1 MIIRQPSYIAQSPLS
16 VTITGSSLPFPP
28 TPIIPAQAFQ
38 IGNSLVFN
46 GRGKWASVIDFYGS
60 SATGV
65 TGLTFSDLEGVTG
78 NFLQTTATTL
88 NNTINASNLVY
99 VGGNAF
105 SAAGVVLSNAPDL
118 SSLQYVGGA
127 FQLYTS
133 ASGTVNFPS
142 LIVAGS
148 ISGTYN
154 IASAVNFPS
163 LQYLFGAFAPTISGA
178 GPSINLSSLVYCTGP
193 MSFSAAN
200 CTTLTLPSLGTWKYL
215 GNVFSPTLCSF
226 SQTTVDNILAALAYM
241 DGTNGTTSFT
251 GTCTIT
257 SFSSAPSNA
266 GSTTRAGSSFVGSG
280 TTCTVTWPSHG
291 YSTGDVLRI
300 SGITTLTNANK
311 YAVITVQDSG
321 HFTYT
326 ITSQSA
332 TGAGTATVVKAAT
345 NAKTLV
351 TRGVTLTTN

>member
-28 TPIIPAQAFQ
+28 TTIVPAQAFQ

-46 GRGKWASVIDFYGS
+46 GRGKWTSVIGFYGGN
-60 SATGV
+60 ATGV

-78 NFLQTTATTL
+78 DFLSNTATTL
-88 NNTINASNLVY
+88 NTINASNLVY

-105 SAAGVVLSNAPDL
+105 YPSVTLSNAPDL
-118 SSLQYVGGA
+118 SSLQYVGAA
-127 FQLYTS
+127 FYLNTS

-148 ISGTYN
+148 IQGTYSS
-154 IASAVNFPS
+154 ASAVNFPS
-163 LQYLFGAFAPTISGA
+163 LQYLLGIFNPVFSGA
-178 GPSINLSSLVYCTGP
+178 LLSINLSSLVYCYGP
-193 MSFSAAN
+193 LTVSAAN

-215 GNVFSPTLCSF
+215 GTVFSATACNF

-251 GTCTIT
+251 GSCTIT
-257 SFSSAPSNA
+257 GTSSAPSNA
-266 GSTTRAGSSFVGSG
+266 GSTTRAGSSFVGAG

-311 YAVITVQDSG
+311 YAVITVQNSG
-321 HFTYT
+321 QFTYT
-326 ITSQSA
+326 ITSQTA
-332 TGAGTATVVKAAT
+332 TGAGTATVIKAGT

>member
-1 MIIRQPSYIAQSPLS
+1 MIIRQPAYIAQSPLS

-46 GRGKWASVIDFYGS
+46 GRGKWASAIDFYGS
-60 SATGV
+60 NATGV
-65 TGLTFSDLEGVTG
+65 TALTFSDLEGVTG
-78 NFLQTTATTL
+78 NFLSTTASTL
-88 NNTINASNLVY
+88 NNTINASTLVY

-105 SAAGVVLSNAPDL
+105 STAVTLSNAPDL
-118 SSLQYVGGA
+118 SSLQYVGGSL
-127 FQLYTS
+127 QLNTS
-133 ASGTVNFPS
+133 ASGTVSFPVLVVS
-142 LIVAGS
+142 GS
-148 ISGTYN
+148 ITGTYN
-154 IASAVNFPS
+154 SASAVNFTS
-163 LQYLFGAFAPTISGA
+163 LAYLLGSFAPTISGA
-178 GPSINLSSLVYCTGP
+178 GPSINLSSLVYCAGP

-215 GNVFSPTLCSF
+215 GTAFSSTVNSF

-257 SFSSAPSNA
+257 GTSSSPSNS

-311 YAVITVQDSG
+311 YAVITVQNSG
-321 HFTYT
+321 QFTYT
-326 ITSQSA
+326 ITSQTA
-332 TGAGTATVVKAAT
+332 TGGGTATVIKAAT
-345 NAKTLV
+345 SAKTLV

>member
-28 TPIIPAQAFQ
+28 TTIIPAQAFQ

-46 GRGKWASVIDFYGS
+46 GRGKWTSGIDFYGTN
-60 SATGV
+60 ATGV

-78 NFLQTTATTL
+78 SFLQTTATTL

-99 VGGNAF
+99 VGGTAF
-105 SAAGVVLSNAPDL
+105 NSSVVLSNAPDL

-127 FQLYTS
+127 FQLYTA

-148 ISGTYN
+148 IGGTYSS
-154 IASAVNFPS
+154 ASAVNFPS
-163 LQYLFGAFAPTISGA
+163 LQYILGAFTSTISGA
-178 GPSINLSSLVYCTGP
+178 GPSINLSSLVYCASAI
-193 MSFSAAN
+193 SFSAAN

-215 GNVFSPTLCSF
+215 GSTFSTTVCNF

-257 SFSSAPSNA
+257 GTSTTPSNS

-311 YAVITVQDSG
+311 YAVITVQNSG
-321 HFTYT
+321 QFTYT

-332 TGAGTATVVKAAT
+332 TGAGTATVIKAAT